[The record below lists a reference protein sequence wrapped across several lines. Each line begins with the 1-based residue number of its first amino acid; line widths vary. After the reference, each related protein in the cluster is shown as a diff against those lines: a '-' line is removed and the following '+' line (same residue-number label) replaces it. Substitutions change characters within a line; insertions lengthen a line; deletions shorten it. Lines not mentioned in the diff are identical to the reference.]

1 MKRFL
6 IPLPLLLVLGA
17 LSGRAQSAYDQMMQ
31 IAGYST
37 QNVPPPSEPV
47 CAYCR
52 VPSRGAQPWDHQPGC
67 PSYRPRPETQVQT
80 QQQSTPDP
88 YADERGNYARVTYP
102 DNQVEV
108 YIPPTPIR
116 DTPEG
121 QAILSAIDDLT
132 DAVGSLLMAGLRD
145 LISWG
150 FDKIYESTHRE
161 YHSSDP
167 TKGWGILQVAQQ
179 KGKEGVWN
187 NALHKWLLKPGKYD
201 KYLILD
207 PDNCAA
213 QKDGKWGIVEV
224 TDKGRVLVPC
234 QYDEIKFYTRGGAG
248 SPISFGVRDLGGN
261 MHWLI
266 GRCKHV
272 DGKFSFVPYE
282 GEWSSVDYSCKPIP
296 GKDDEMPV
304 IVAKDAKTGKA
315 KILNWN
321 TKVIFGRPWY
331 DEIYDNVFLTGMVEH
346 AWKING
352 LDFWYDFYRVEKDGK
367 MGFVISQNSADY
379 KTHGFSEE
387 FLPCEY
393 DEITPISN
401 VIGWKETKRWASR
414 IGDYGGKD
422 MLVVEKDG
430 RFGVGEPSW
439 IKTRVTED
447 GKLPFKELTLMK
459 IPFNGKDKLP
469 VMMGIESDGR
479 YVPLH
484 PDGNG
489 LWWYKPDGYTE
500 DGRKKYLYTTVEGYV
515 LSEVM
520 DEIQQQLRANPKDW
534 RLTEEEMAILRA
546 K

>member
-1 MKRFL
+1 MKRNLTL
-6 IPLPLLLVLGA
+6 ILLSLVFCGMEA
-17 LSGRAQSAYDQMMQ
+17 GAQSAYDQMMQ

-52 VPSRGAQPWDHQPGC
+52 IPSRGAQPWDHQPWC
-67 PSYRPRPETQVQT
+67 DSYRPRPETQVQT
-80 QQQSTPDP
+80 QQQSTSDP

-102 DNQVEV
+102 DNQIEV

-132 DAVGSLLMAGLRD
+132 DAVGSLLMAGMRD

-150 FDKIYESTHRE
+150 FDKIYESTHKE

-167 TKGWGILQVAQQ
+167 NKGWGALQVVEQ
-179 KGKEGVWN
+179 KGKEGVWD
-187 NALHKWLLKPGKYD
+187 NALHKWYLKPGKYD

-207 PDNCAA
+207 PYNCAA

-234 QYDEIKFYTRGGAG
+234 QYDEIKFFTRGGAG
-248 SPISFGVRDLGGN
+248 SPVALGVRDQGGN
-261 MHWLI
+261 MHWMI
-266 GRCKHV
+266 GRCKLE
-272 DGKFSFVPYE
+272 DGKYVFVPYE
-282 GEWSSVDYSCKPIP
+282 GEWCSLEYSGKPIP
-296 GKDDEMPV
+296 GKDDDEMPV
-304 IVAKDAKTGKA
+304 IVAKDAKTGKS

-321 TKVIFGRPWY
+321 TKAIFGRPWY
-331 DEIYDNVFLTGMVEH
+331 EENYDNIFLTGMVE
-346 AWKING
+346 KSKPVNG
-352 LDFWYDFYRVEKDGK
+352 RDFWYDFYRVENGGK

-379 KTHGFSEE
+379 KTHGFSYEY
-387 FLPCEY
+387 LPCEY

-401 VIGWKETKRWASR
+401 VIGWKETKRWTSR
-414 IGDYGGKD
+414 LIDDYGGKD
-422 MLVVEKDG
+422 LLVVEKDG
-430 RFGVGEPSW
+430 RFGVGSPSW

-447 GKLPFKELTLMK
+447 GKLPFKEVTLMK

-469 VMMGIESDGR
+469 VMMGIEPDGR

-500 DGRKKYLYTTVEGYV
+500 DGRKKVLYTTVEGYV

-520 DEIQQQLRANPKDW
+520 AEIQQQIRANPKDW
-534 RLTEEEMAILRA
+534 RLTEEEIRLLR
-546 K
+546 